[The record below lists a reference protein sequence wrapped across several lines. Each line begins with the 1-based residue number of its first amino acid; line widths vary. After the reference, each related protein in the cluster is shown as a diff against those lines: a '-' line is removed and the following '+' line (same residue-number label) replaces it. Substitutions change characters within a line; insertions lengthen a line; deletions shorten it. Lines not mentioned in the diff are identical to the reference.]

1 MKTGYNPTY
10 VKDVPLAKNEKIDG
24 RALVYM
30 PKNEL
35 EQMILAKPT
44 SITGHALTLEI
55 PAGEIM
61 KGVSVKTL
69 DNIYLDGVDFATR
82 LENAEK
88 YKLIVKPKITSFEHE
103 YNALKNLGFAI
114 TPQVKVNAE
123 ILIVNARNEVVDRK
137 YYESGNID
145 GDTYM
150 LNLQPT
156 EAISKILHQTLQ
168 KFVIKAINEIY
179 YKDKPMIEFGNQ

>member
-10 VKDVPLAKNEKIDG
+10 VKDMALAKNEKIEG

-30 PKNEL
+30 PKDEL
-35 EQMILAKPT
+35 EQIISAKPT
-44 SITGHALTLEI
+44 SFTGQALTLEV
-55 PAGEIM
+55 PSGEIV

-69 DNIYLDGVDFATR
+69 DNIFLDGVDFSSRA
-82 LENAEK
+82 ENLEK
-88 YKLIVKPKITSFEHE
+88 YKLIIKPKMVSFEHE

-114 TPQVKVNAE
+114 TPQVRIGAE
-123 ILIVNARNEVVDRK
+123 MLVLNSKNEVVDRK

-145 GDTYM
+145 GETYM
-150 LNLQPT
+150 INLQPT
-156 EAISKILHQTLQ
+156 EAINKILHQSLQ

-179 YKDKPMIEFGNQ
+179 YKDKPMFIIGN